1 MKKRHSIHLLLA
13 AAALLLATAACTKDE
28 LADGD
33 RLPEGQYPLEIAR
46 ITLGVEGGE
55 AQPWGAPA
63 TRVSENG
70 DGTGSVFS
78 AGDRFAVQINAEEG
92 IYIVQD
98 DGSIK
103 AESPLYWSDS
113 GEHTVTAWYPAT
125 GGTLDLSD
133 QSQSLAYLLGGSGTG
148 DYLTPVTLTFAHRL
162 AKVRVTPTGDALGEV
177 QSLQLY
183 TYTQCTYEKG
193 TVVQGSQEGW
203 IEMKRC
209 EYTENGVS
217 FTCWEV
223 NVVPG
228 YEITKLMANNDNK
241 ERDLS
246 AAITPEAGS
255 YYNIT
260 LNKDKGYTD
269 DGQGNYTVTS
279 AEGLK
284 NIAKLVN
291 EEWNLSIDITLT
303 SDIDLKDID
312 WTPIGIDDNHQ
323 YTGIFN
329 GNGKTI
335 TGLTVTTSDRYA
347 GLFGRIGSGGKVKD
361 VTLKDVKIESNNG
374 MGCVGGV
381 AGWSY
386 GNIENCSVSG
396 SVSGSGMNGVA
407 GGVVGYQSGGFLTGC
422 SSSATVNAGNT
433 AGGVAGTTNN
443 GASLTACYATG
454 DVTLVSNDIGTYFA
468 GGVVGSNGSSS
479 TLKACYAWGSV
490 TGSGSG
496 TVYVGGITGSNDLGT
511 LTACYHAKGTVKG
524 SDGATDG
531 ATGGVAGRN
540 FKGLMPYGG
549 IITACY
555 WGGNGQTQGIG
566 EDQVGT
572 GGTEQVTDGLW
583 QNALAHMNA
592 ALNES
597 GWTYRLGGDNLP
609 ELVQNQ

>member
-28 LADGD
+28 RTDGD
-33 RLPEGQYPLEIAR
+33 RLPEGQYLVEIAR
-46 ITLGVEGGE
+46 ITLGVVGGE

-70 DGTGSVFS
+70 DGTGSVFD
-78 AGDRFAVQINAEEG
+78 AGDRFAVQIDGEEG

-113 GEHTVTAWYPAT
+113 GEHTVTAWYPA
-125 GGTLDLSD
+125 GDGTLDLSD
-133 QSQSLAYLLGGSGTG
+133 QSQNLAYLLSGTG
-148 DYLTPVTLTFAHRL
+148 TGNYQTQVTLTFTHSL

-203 IEMKRC
+203 IEMKKC
-209 EYTENGVS
+209 EYTENGNAI
-217 FTCWEV
+217 TCWEA

-228 YEITKLMANNDNK
+228 YTITKLMANNDNK

-246 AAITPEAGS
+246 AAITPEAGKF
-255 YYNIT
+255 YNIT
-260 LNKDKGYTD
+260 LDKDKGYTD

-291 EEWNLSIDITLT
+291 EEWKLGINITLT
-303 SDIDLKDID
+303 ANINLSGID
-312 WTPIGIDDNHQ
+312 WTPIGIDYNHR
-323 YTGIFN
+323 YTGTFD
-329 GNGKTI
+329 GGDHTI
-335 TGLTVTTSDRYA
+335 TGLTVTGSDQYA
-347 GLFGRIGSGGKVKD
+347 GLFGYLSGTVKD
-361 VTLKDVKIESNNG
+361 VTLKDVKIESNNEISD
-374 MGCVGGV
+374 VGGV
-381 AGWSY
+381 AGQSY

-396 SVSGSGMNGVA
+396 SVSVSGTNSIA
-407 GGVVGYQSGGFLTGC
+407 GGVVGYQTGGSITGC
-422 SSSATVNAGNT
+422 SSSATVNAGGV
-433 AGGVAGTTNN
+433 AGGVVGLADG
-443 GASLTACYATG
+443 GATLTACYATG
-454 DVTLVSNDIGTYFA
+454 NVTIESSGTGSYFA
-468 GGVVGSNGSSS
+468 GGVVGINTVS

-496 TVYVGGITGSNDLGT
+496 TLYVGGVTGSNDLGT
-511 LTACYHAKGTVKG
+511 LTACYHAKGTVSG
-524 SDGATDG
+524 PDR

-540 FKGLMPYGG
+540 FKGLPYSG

-555 WGGNGQTQGIG
+555 WGDNGQTQGIG

-572 GGTEQVTDGLW
+572 GETTKVDGDWTDAMKVMNEKLSGTGWLYVPG
-583 QNALAHMNA
+583 
-592 ALNES
+592 S
-597 GWTYRLGGDNLP
+597 GDAPLTLRK
-609 ELVQNQ
+609 Q

>member
-1 MKKRHSIHLLLA
+1 M
-13 AAALLLATAACTKDE
+13 
-28 LADGD
+28 
-33 RLPEGQYPLEIAR
+33 
-46 ITLGVEGGE
+46 
-55 AQPWGAPA
+55 
-63 TRVSENG
+63 
-70 DGTGSVFS
+70 
-78 AGDRFAVQINAEEG
+78 
-92 IYIVQD
+92 
-98 DGSIK
+98 
-103 AESPLYWSDS
+103 
-113 GEHTVTAWYPAT
+113 
-125 GGTLDLSD
+125 
-133 QSQSLAYLLGGSGTG
+133 
-148 DYLTPVTLTFAHRL
+148 
-162 AKVRVTPTGDALGEV
+162 
-177 QSLQLY
+177 
-183 TYTQCTYEKG
+183 
-193 TVVQGSQEGW
+193 QGLQEGW

-209 EYTENGVS
+209 EYNGV
-217 FTCWEV
+217 TCWEA

-228 YEITKLMANNDNK
+228 KEITQLRANGTE
-241 ERDLS
+241 ERELS
-246 AAITPEAGS
+246 SGITPVAGKF
-255 YYNIT
+255 YDIT
-260 LNKDKGYTD
+260 LDKDKGYTD

-291 EEWNLSIDITLT
+291 NGAVDINITLTADITLT
-303 SDIDLKDID
+303 GE
-312 WTPIGIDDNHQ
+312 WTPIGTSFGNS
-323 YTGIFN
+323 YTGTFD

-335 TGLTVTTSDRYA
+335 TGLTVTTSDQYA
-347 GLFGRIGSGGKVKD
+347 GLFGYIGSGGTVKD
-361 VTLKDVKIESNNG
+361 VTLEGVQIATTHSVGDA
-374 MGCVGGV
+374 GGV
-381 AGWSY
+381 AGYSY

-396 SVSGSGMNGVA
+396 SVSVSGMNGIA
-407 GGVVGYQSGGFLTGC
+407 GGVVGFQVGGSLTGC

-572 GGTEQVTDGLW
+572 GGTTQVTDGNW
-583 QNALAHMNA
+583 SGAKDAMNA
-592 ALNES
+592 ALQSAGSE
-597 GWTYRLGGDNLP
+597 WQYELGTDGLP
-609 ELVQNQ
+609 VLKTMP